1 MGISNTAESSL
12 SSEKQARRLAVFQLT
27 DADIALARQQKV
39 FAEQRLPT
47 LLEQWHSRFS
57 AWPEIQK
64 ALANPTVHAI
74 RVDHWVRAVS
84 GRIDGDFT
92 ESAKRLAQAFYD
104 NGVPGYAVAI
114 CHSTVVN
121 GIIEE
126 LGLDAGAGSLFGR
139 AELSRK
145 MALRTVLTKLAWL
158 DLELLLETYA
168 EAEQESR
175 TKALREMA
183 GTVEREARQAVE
195 RVALHT
201 GGMARDAE
209 GMADSAERVGHS
221 SRSVATAANQAL
233 MNAQTVA
240 SATEQ
245 LAASIREITAQVAH
259 SGNVTRRAVESG
271 ERTQATISS
280 LSEAVG
286 RIDEVVKLISAIA
299 GQTNLL
305 ALNATIEAARAG
317 DAGKGF
323 AVVAQ
328 EVKNLANQTAR
339 STEEITRQI
348 SEIQS
353 VTASAVTA
361 VAEIGETIGEID
373 RVSSAIAA
381 AMEEQTAATQEISRN
396 VSETTVA
403 AQEVSS
409 RISEVS
415 AEVTQT
421 GDQAAQVKIGS
432 GEVAASIE
440 ELRRV
445 LVRVVRTSTVE
456 ANRRQARRYLVD
468 GPCRVEFGAERRD
481 ARLVDLSEGGAL
493 IAGVAGLQPGMKGT
507 LVLDRQGIRI
517 NFSVLDIDRGALH
530 VSFQPQEA
538 EDPRFKTAF
547 EAITRGLQAIDVAA

>member
-1 MGISNTAESSL
+1 MSDTSQLTLA
-12 SSEKQARRLAVFQLT
+12 SEKEARRLAVFQLT
-27 DADIALARQQKV
+27 ADDVALVREQKA
-39 FAEQRLPT
+39 FAEQRLPG

-57 AWPEIQK
+57 GWPEIQK
-64 ALANPTVHAI
+64 ALANPAVHAI
-74 RVDHWVRAVS
+74 RVDHWVRAIS

-92 ESAKRLAQAFYD
+92 ASARRLAQAFYD

-114 CHSTVVN
+114 CHSTVIN
-121 GIIEE
+121 GIIAE

-139 AELSRK
+139 AGLARR

-183 GTVEREARQAVE
+183 ETVEREARLAVE

-221 SRSVATAANQAL
+221 SRSVATAAGQAL

-245 LAASIREITAQVAH
+245 LAASIREITAQVNH
-259 SGNVTRRAVESG
+259 SGVVTRRAVESG
-271 ERTQATISS
+271 ERTQATIGS

-286 RIDEVVKLISAIA
+286 RIDEVVKLINAIA

-348 SEIQS
+348 TEIQS
-353 VTASAVTA
+353 VTATAVTA
-361 VAEIGETIGEID
+361 VEEIGLTIGEID

-381 AMEEQTAATQEISRN
+381 AMEEQAAATQEISRN
-396 VSETTVA
+396 VSETTEA
-403 AQEVSS
+403 AQEVST

-415 AEVTQT
+415 SEVTQT
-421 GDQAAQVKIGS
+421 GVQAAQVKTNS
-432 GEVAASIE
+432 SEVAASIE

-445 LVRVVRTSTVE
+445 PIRVVRTSTAE
-456 ANRRQARRYLVD
+456 ANRRRMVRYRVD
-468 GPCRVEFGAERRD
+468 EPCTVEFGSDRR
-481 ARLVDLSEGGAL
+481 AAKLEDLSEGGAM
-493 IAGVAGLQPGMKGT
+493 ITGVTDMPAGT
-507 LVLDRQGIRI
+507 LGVLIVEKRGIRI
-517 NFSVLDIDRGALH
+517 EFTALGTDQGSLH
-530 VSFQPQEA
+530 VSFGPQA
-538 EDPRFKTAF
+538 AIDPRFRTAF
-547 EAITRGLQAIDVAA
+547 TAVTAGRLPLDAVA

>member
-1 MGISNTAESSL
+1 MSDTSKVTLA
-12 SSEKQARRLAVFQLT
+12 SEKEARRLAVFQLT
-27 DADIALARQQKV
+27 EADVALVREQKV
-39 FAEQRLPT
+39 FAEQRLPG

-64 ALANPTVHAI
+64 ALAAPEVHAI
-74 RVDHWVRAVS
+74 RVDHWVRAIS

-92 ESAKRLAQAFYD
+92 ASARRLAQAFYD

-114 CHSTVVN
+114 CHSTVIN
-121 GIIEE
+121 GIIAE
-126 LGLDAGAGSLFGR
+126 LGLDAGGASLFGR
-139 AELSRK
+139 AALARR
-145 MALRTVLTKLAWL
+145 MALRTALTKLAWL

-183 GTVEREARQAVE
+183 ETVEREARQAVE

-221 SRSVATAANQAL
+221 SRSVATAAGQAL

-245 LAASIREITAQVAH
+245 LAASIREITVQVAH
-259 SGNVTRRAVESG
+259 SSAVTRRAVESG

-373 RVSSAIAA
+373 RVSGAIAA

-396 VSETTVA
+396 VAETTVA
-403 AQEVSS
+403 AQEVST

-415 AEVTQT
+415 GEVTQT
-421 GDQAAQVKIGS
+421 GEQAAQVKTGS

-445 LVRVVRTSTVE
+445 LVRVVRTSTSE
-456 ANRRQARRYLVD
+456 ANRRRALRYRVD
-468 GPCRVEFGAERRD
+468 GPCRVEIGAERRD

-493 IAGVAGLQPGMKGT
+493 IAGLADIRPGSRGT

-517 NFSVLDIDRGALH
+517 GFTVLDLDRGSLH
-530 VSFQPQEA
+530 VTFHSGEA
-538 EDPRFKTAF
+538 EDPRFRAAF
-547 EAITRGLQAIDVAA
+547 ATLTRGLHPVDAAA